1 MTNEQQQTA
10 ERIARIET
18 NLERLAESQ
27 DRLITVVERVT
38 NSLELRVRT
47 LEHNEQRVHGVLKLI
62 GWLGAPATAGIV
74 LFLAQR
80 G

>member
-38 NSLELRVRT
+38 NSLELRVRN
-47 LEHNEQRVHGVLKLI
+47 LEQEQHKMQGVLKLV